1 MSIRFRLTVVIL
13 GITMVGSHLRAAGAA
28 GSSGQ
33 RVLRLPDPPYQYANV
48 SMPSF
53 YMSNPVRVLDNTP
66 ANNPITDA
74 GATLGRVLFYDTRLS
89 ANNTVSCGSC
99 HQQAHAFS
107 DPRQFSTGFAGQKT
121 DRHAMSLVD
130 VRYYARG
137 RMFWDERAVSLE
149 EQVLMP
155 IQNSHEM
162 GQTLPKLMGII
173 SADQNYP
180 ALYEKAFG
188 DPVITVERTANALAQ
203 FLRTLVSYRS
213 KYDKGLAMT
222 ASIGAEFPNFTPQ
235 ENRGKATFLA
245 RCGVCHLPPGQGVI
259 FTSQITRNN
268 GLDADAKVKD
278 LGVAD
283 VTFNRFHAGLFKSP
297 SLRNVEYTG
306 PYMHDGRFATLE
318 QVIEHYSS
326 SVKPHPNLAPQ
337 LGGPPGR
344 LRMNPDEKANLLAF
358 LKTLS
363 DPELIHDPK
372 FADPFEGAAKPP
384 RAAAVRD
391 AALTR
396 HE

>member
-1 MSIRFRLTVVIL
+1 ML
-13 GITMVGSHLRAAGAA
+13 GIAIVGPLLHAADVVGVP
-28 GSSGQ
+28 GQ
-33 RVLRLPDPPYQYANV
+33 RVLHLPDPPYQYANV
-48 SMPSF
+48 PTPSF
-53 YMSNPVRVLDNTP
+53 YMSNPVHVLDNTP

-74 GATLGRVLFYDTRLS
+74 GAALGRVLFYDTRLS

-107 DPRQFSTGFAGQKT
+107 DPRQFSVGFAGQKT

-137 RMFWDERAVSLE
+137 RMFWDERAASLE

-162 GQTLPKLMGII
+162 GQALPKLMQII
-173 SADQNYP
+173 SADANYP
-180 ALYEKAFG
+180 GLYEKAFG
-188 DPVITVERTANALAQ
+188 DRAITIERTAQALAQ
-203 FLRTLVSYRS
+203 FLRTLVSYSS
-213 KYDKGLAMT
+213 KYDKGLAVT
-222 ASIGAEFPNFTPQ
+222 GSIGVDFPNFTPL
-235 ENRGKATFLA
+235 ENRGKAAFLN

-259 FTSQITRNN
+259 FTSQVTRNN

-326 SVKPHPNLAPQ
+326 GVKAHPNLAPQ
-337 LGGPPGR
+337 LGGPPAR
-344 LRMNPDEKANLLAF
+344 LRMNADEKAGLLAF

-363 DPELIHDPK
+363 DPEFIKDPR
-372 FADPFEGAAKPP
+372 FSDPFEKGAPVQPA
-384 RAAAVRD
+384 RVSQVRNVSMKSD
-391 AALTR
+391 
-396 HE
+396 